1 MDLHGLALEIA
12 AVKHIR
18 ILRLPVGHSSSPAA
32 VPLKAGARAVLA
44 ALEAAVS
51 GSADGIPFSSSSFFL
66 SKGLFCKGPGAGLLI
81 LGRGAPPAWIA
92 MVFLLAPGSCHFL
105 LPAAHI
111 LDVGR
116 QKGRQGRLL
125 VKVVPSLLLCLCE
138 GKPYLCRKAAPLCKD
153 LFQDPPHFL

>member
-1 MDLHGLALEIA
+1 MDLQGLALEIA
-12 AVKHIR
+12 AVKHIG
-18 ILRLPVGHSSSPAA
+18 ILRLPVGHSPSPAA

-51 GSADGIPFSSSSFFL
+51 GPAAGISLSSGSFFL
-66 SKGLFCKGPGAGLLI
+66 PKGLFRKGPGAGLLI
-81 LGRGAPPAWIA
+81 LGQSMPLSRTALGC
-92 MVFLLAPGSCHFL
+92 LQAPGVRRFL
-105 LPAAHI
+105 LPAARI
-111 LDVGR
+111 LDMGR